1 MTLLCSFT
9 QMRLEVPVRGQWCSH
24 FDCFNLDTY
33 LGMNATTAKTRSWVC
48 PVERGDKP
56 VLLRRDEFFMEVL
69 DLAGDSDSEI
79 ELNLKNLTFK
89 FNVSGMEF
97 RLT

>member
-1 MTLLCSFT
+1 
-9 QMRLEVPVRGQWCSH
+9 MRLEVPVRGQWCSH